1 MLCGGMSTRMGQD
14 KGQMLFN
21 EKPMIINILE
31 TVENH
36 ADEVVLVLRDEKQ
49 INIYKSIIEKY
60 ESNKLGF
67 NLKIVKDEIKNQ
79 GPLIGIITGLKYVKS
94 DYALVLPCD
103 SPLISAVFVENIFN
117 AIEKS
122 KEYHDTVVPKW
133 DSGDIEP
140 LHSIYPQKSQELVKS
155 LLSNGKKDV
164 KSLIKLLNVYFI
176 KVEKLD
182 PSKSSF
188 KNFNNPKDIEKY
200 LK

>member
-1 MLCGGMSTRMGQD
+1 MSTRMGQD